1 VCPHGYDSYCRAT
14 LRFGAVQ
21 LCPMIYASRFS
32 LNLAATAW
40 VTAALRAFIIKTT
53 TTKG

>member
-1 VCPHGYDSYCRAT
+1 MS
-14 LRFGAVQ
+14 AVQ
-21 LCPMIYASRFS
+21 SFPMIYASRFS

-40 VTAALRAFIIKTT
+40 VTAVLRAFIIKTT

>member
-1 VCPHGYDSYCRAT
+1 
-14 LRFGAVQ
+14 
-21 LCPMIYASRFS
+21 MIYASRLS

-40 VTAALRAFIIKTT
+40 VAVVLRACIIKTT

>member
-1 VCPHGYDSYCRAT
+1 M
-14 LRFGAVQ
+14 GAVQ
-21 LCPMIYASRFS
+21 SIPMIYASRLS

-40 VTAALRAFIIKTT
+40 VAAVLRAFIIKTT